1 VLYPESLQNL
11 IECYEK
17 LPGIGKKSAERMAL
31 CSLEFDQNLA
41 ELFAQSLLDVK
52 QKIKKCSICG
62 NYTEQDECSICSN
75 ENRNHS
81 IMCVVQEPKN
91 IIQFERIGFFN
102 GIYHVLGGLI
112 SPLDDINPEN
122 LNIESLIKK
131 VEKGTIDEIILALKP
146 SVEGE
151 ATSLYISKLLE
162 NKNIKISKLAH
173 GVPIGADMDYIDAL
187 TLEMAFE
194 ERKFFDSISPK
205 E

>member
-1 VLYPESLQNL
+1 MLYPESLQNL

-31 CSLEFDQNLA
+31 CSLEFDQNLT

-52 QKIKKCSICG
+52 QKIKKCKTCG
-62 NYTEQDECSICSN
+62 NFTEDDECSICSN
-75 ENRNHS
+75 SSRNHH
-81 IMCVVQEPKN
+81 IICVVQEPKN

-102 GIYHVLGGLI
+102 GVYHVLGGLI
-112 SPLDDINPEN
+112 SPLDDINPED
-122 LNIESLIKK
+122 LNIDSLIKK
-131 VEKGTIDEIILALKP
+131 ANDGEIDEIILAVKP

-162 NKNIKISKLAH
+162 NSNIKISKLAH

-194 ERKFFDSISPK
+194 ERKFFDNNN
-205 E
+205 

>member
-1 VLYPESLQNL
+1 
-11 IECYEK
+11 
-17 LPGIGKKSAERMAL
+17 
-31 CSLEFDQNLA
+31 
-41 ELFAQSLLDVK
+41 
-52 QKIKKCSICG
+52 
-62 NYTEQDECSICSN
+62 
-75 ENRNHS
+75 
-81 IMCVVQEPKN
+81 MCVVLEPKN
-91 IIQFERIGFFN
+91 IIQFERICFFN

-173 GVPIGADMDYIDAL
+173 GVPNWAYMDYIDAL